1 VERLRC
7 IIVCSTFEHMMPS
20 TEVLDFEILRELTLK
35 PVASQRSLA
44 ARLGVSVGRIN
55 YCLRALAD
63 KGWVKAD
70 NFRRSDNK
78 RAYLYLLTPTG
89 MEAKA
94 RLTRE
99 FLSQK
104 TKEYER
110 LRQQIATLRREV
122 KQ

>member
-1 VERLRC
+1 MS
-7 IIVCSTFEHMMPS
+7 CSTIEHMMPT
-20 TEVLDFEILRELTLK
+20 TEALDFEILRELTLE

-110 LRQQIATLRREV
+110 LRQQIAALQREV